1 MAEFQTTTCGDII
14 DEIKPLL
21 TKHWEEIALYRDR
34 VPLDVNYDAY
44 IALEK
49 ANMLKVFIV
58 REAGALIGYAVYFMR
73 RHPHYQSTNWAM
85 NDIYWIDPA
94 HRNAGIGIGLF
105 RFVEDWFRS
114 QLKPGELLVMHT
126 NSKTMHPQAHR
137 VLEFLGHDM
146 VEVGHSK
153 LLTGV

>member
-1 MAEFQTTTCGDII
+1 MAEYARVSYDQIV

-21 TKHWEEIALYRDR
+21 IKHWEEIALYRDR
-34 VPLDVNYDAY
+34 VPLDVNYRIYKAHDD
-44 IALEK
+44 INALRIYTVRVD
-49 ANMLKVFIV
+49 KV
-58 REAGALIGYAVYFMR
+58 LIGYAIYVLR
-73 RHPHYQSTNWAM
+73 SHPHYQSNRWAV

-105 RFVEDWFRS
+105 RFVENSLRS
-114 QLKPGELLVMHT
+114 ELKPDEILIMHT

-137 VLEFLGHDM
+137 VLEFMGHDM

-153 LLTGV
+153 MLIGT